1 MKEMQIKR
9 ISSLCIRPWAEG
21 SKLKVKKFYI
31 VKNKLKIPLP
41 PQKVVKWPFFAR
53 FVPWV
58 EDSMEEGATIVETM
72 HMTMDIAYPYL
83 GLKIVGKR
91 GQLNAKLSERS
102 KTEALVVAGVKKS
115 LINIID
121 SLNE

>member
-1 MKEMQIKR
+1 
-9 ISSLCIRPWAEG
+9 
-21 SKLKVKKFYI
+21 
-31 VKNKLKIPLP
+31 
-41 PQKVVKWPFFAR
+41 
-53 FVPWV
+53 
-58 EDSMEEGATIVETM
+58 MEEGATIVETM

>member
-1 MKEMQIKR
+1 
-9 ISSLCIRPWAEG
+9 
-21 SKLKVKKFYI
+21 
-31 VKNKLKIPLP
+31 
-41 PQKVVKWPFFAR
+41 
-53 FVPWV
+53 
-58 EDSMEEGATIVETM
+58 
-72 HMTMDIAYPYL
+72 MTMDIAYPYL